1 LPISFSIS
9 LSISFFISF
18 PGFFLHQCLS
28 AFICGLFLLSV
39 ADKFALVAALRPVRK
54 RDAEPART
62 ADLPTECDRLA
73 QLLGAKASRNRFGE
87 HLSLRQWYATPEMC
101 SPDARSLS
109 LLLPQGTLD
118 ARAVAKSAA
127 DPEEWLFLDTET
139 TGLAGGTGTY
149 AFLVGLAWW
158 DAGGL
163 QVEQFF
169 MRDLDEEHSLL
180 LELSE
185 RMSKRPVLVTFNGKS
200 FDWPLLETR
209 YRMTRAIPS
218 CTPKLH
224 LDLLHPARQL
234 WRPRLGSVRLK
245 ELERHVLGD
254 EKHTLEWSRHDDIDS
269 SLIPQIYFDYLRGGP
284 AEPLAGVFHHNQM
297 DLRGL
302 AALAGKILMMFDSGN
317 GLADAAHHR
326 THDPLDL
333 YGLSR
338 LMQRRGEPARA
349 RELYETA
356 LRSGLPRQVERLAQ
370 RELAQLAKREQDYTR
385 ATSLWEEL
393 RQASSL
399 TKRKSPAIASEDAQ
413 AALLAAIEAAEHL
426 AIYYEHR
433 AKQPQRAAE
442 LTAHAIAELQ
452 SAQRDGAIA
461 PARASKIEA
470 RLTRRSARLERREE
484 LTNY

>member
-1 LPISFSIS
+1 MN
-9 LSISFFISF
+9 
-18 PGFFLHQCLS
+18 
-28 AFICGLFLLSV
+28 V
-39 ADKFALVAALRPVRK
+39 TDKFTHVAALRPARK
-54 RDAEPART
+54 RDVEPVRT
-62 ADLPTECDRLA
+62 VGLPTECDRLT
-73 QLLGAKASRNRFGE
+73 QLLGAQAIRNRYGE
-87 HLSLRQWYATPEMC
+87 HLSVRQWYATPEMC
-101 SPDARSLS
+101 SPDVRSLS
-109 LLLPQGTLD
+109 LLLPRGTLD
-118 ARAVAKSAA
+118 PRVIAQSAA
-127 DPEEWLFLDTET
+127 DPEQWLFLDTET

-185 RMSKRPVLVTFNGKS
+185 RMSRRSVLVTFNGKS

-209 YRMTRAIPS
+209 YRMTRAIPP
-218 CTPKLH
+218 CAPKLH

-245 ELERHVLGD
+245 DLERHVLGD
-254 EKHTLEWSRHDDIDS
+254 ENRALEWSRHDDIDS
-269 SLIPQIYFDYLRGGP
+269 SLIPQLYFDYLRGGP
-284 AEPLAGVFHHNQM
+284 AEPLAGVFRHNQM
-297 DLRGL
+297 DLRGQ
-302 AALAGKILMMFDSGN
+302 AALAGKILTLFDSGH
-317 GLADAAHHR
+317 GFPDAAHHS

-349 RELYETA
+349 RELFETA
-356 LRSGLPRQVERLAQ
+356 LRSGLPRHVERLAQ

-393 RQASSL
+393 RQAL
-399 TKRKSPAIASEDAQ
+399 TSAKRKKSAVTLEDTQ
-413 AALLAAIEAAEHL
+413 KALEAAIEAAEQL

-433 AKQPQRAAE
+433 AKQPHRAAE
-442 LTAHAIAELQ
+442 MTSHAIAELR
-452 SAQRDGAIA
+452 SAQGDGGIA
-461 PARASKIEA
+461 ASRAQKIEA
-470 RLTRRSARLERREE
+470 RLRRRLARLERHSATRTTPD
-484 LTNY
+484 LLRAGNSS